1 MGLQHEVAIDV
12 QLERIVAL
20 ELVQRIIFGLV
31 LFTVTGEMEV
41 LRMKAELEISQQKV
55 EEPWKHL
62 LQELE
67 QTCKQAVSSS
77 EKIEDEL
84 SECLNKQKL
93 R

>member
-1 MGLQHEVAIDV
+1 M
-12 QLERIVAL
+12 AL
-20 ELVQRIIFGLV
+20 ELVQRIIFGLA
-31 LFTVTGEMEV
+31 LFTVAVEMEV
-41 LRMKAELEISQQKV
+41 LRMKAELEISQEKP

-67 QTCKQAVSSS
+67 QTCKQAVCSS

>member
-1 MGLQHEVAIDV
+1 
-12 QLERIVAL
+12 
-20 ELVQRIIFGLV
+20 
-31 LFTVTGEMEV
+31 
-41 LRMKAELEISQQKV
+41 MKAELEISQQKL

-67 QTCKQAVSSS
+67 QTCKQAVGSS